1 MGIVQTI
8 RVDDRLDTVLAL
20 ADSSAPPARAAAF
33 LQLVDML
40 ADDAFAHMPPERGW
54 KALARIARL
63 ARCVS
68 EETRRTAMAALLGR
82 RANFAIIALFGHEPI
97 VHLGPLLRSALM
109 DPEEWQQLIPALP
122 PAARALLCERFDLPL
137 AARLALKVMA
147 PHCALLP
154 APPQILA
161 APVARAETPQEPAP
175 TPAPASTPAPEAV
188 ENIPSPPLLH
198 IVPPEPL
205 PRPEPAPAA
214 EAFPFLRQAPPV
226 PLAPLTAKP
235 VQTSA
240 MPNFGMSDLA
250 PVAAG
255 LDELAPLATDMGLR
269 EFLPTI
275 EEVQRRI
282 SALLVRA
289 GHSPVAVA
297 APPAPVA
304 EPLPASPAA
313 LVAWTWE
320 SDAQGRIMGASGE
333 GRALIGH
340 RLADITQ
347 DAALHQAM
355 LRHVPFRNQAV
366 VVAIL
371 DPHRPWA
378 LSAIPNFDLRNGEF
392 QGFRGTARRLS
403 VEEEQR
409 AQAHQRVP
417 SGLFGTGVSFEK
429 LSAMAHEVRT
439 PLNAIMGF
447 AQLIDVQALG
457 PASETYRHSAQLIL
471 NQSDRLLDALDD
483 LIDATRLVRGR
494 MQLHAEEID
503 VGRLVRDIGRRYA
516 SYAHRRGSLLDVLM
530 APGLPHAWTD
540 PALLER
546 ALGRL
551 LTAVLAT
558 GGQGECIWLSLRAGA
573 RDNLTI
579 TLSRPHALADWPA
592 DQLLRPDQAPREGV
606 DPPLLGLGFSLRLVR
621 QLCGLMGGELVL
633 EPHQFR
639 IAIPALAAA
648 AKAS

>member
-20 ADSSAPPARAAAF
+20 ADSSAAPARAAAF

-40 ADDAFAHMPPERGW
+40 ADDAFADMPQERAW

-63 ARCVS
+63 ARCVT

-82 RANFAIIALFGHEPI
+82 RANFAIIALFGQEP
-97 VHLGPLLRSALM
+97 VAHLGPLLRSALM
-109 DPEEWQQLIPALP
+109 DPHEWQQLIPALP
-122 PAARALLCERFDLPL
+122 PAARALLTERFDLPL

-154 APPQILA
+154 APPQ
-161 APVARAETPQEPAP
+161 APAPLLVQTDIEAPPPPPPSAPPVMQTPPPAPEPAPAPAP
-175 TPAPASTPAPEAV
+175 TPAPAP
-188 ENIPSPPLLH
+188 
-198 IVPPEPL
+198 
-205 PRPEPAPAA
+205 
-214 EAFPFLRQAPPV
+214 FPFMRHAPPV
-226 PLAPLTAKP
+226 PLAPVSHKNTPA
-235 VQTSA
+235 SA
-240 MPNFGMSDLA
+240 MPIFGMSDLA
-250 PVAAG
+250 PAAAG
-255 LDELAPLATDMGLR
+255 LDELAPLASDMGLH

-289 GHSPVAVA
+289 GHAPAAV
-297 APPAPVA
+297 APPAPPVEQPQASAPVA
-304 EPLPASPAA
+304 VVE
-313 LVAWTWE
+313 WTWE
-320 SDAQGRIMGASGE
+320 SDARGQIMSASGA
-333 GRALIGH
+333 GRAVIGQK
-340 RLADITQ
+340 LADISS
-347 DAALHQAM
+347 DSALQQAVM
-355 LRHVPFRNQAV
+355 RHVPFRNLAV
-366 VVAIL
+366 IL
-371 DPHRPWA
+371 PALETVRPWA
-378 LSAIPNFDLRNGEF
+378 LSAIPNFDLRNGNF

-403 VEEEQR
+403 VQEEER
-409 AQAHQRVP
+409 AQALQRVP

-494 MQLHAEEID
+494 MQYHAEEVD

-516 SYAHRRGSLLDVLM
+516 SFAHRRGSLLDVLM

-551 LTAVLAT
+551 LTAVLAM
-558 GGQGECIWLSLRAGA
+558 GGQGECMWLSLRAGA

-579 TLSRPHALADWPA
+579 TLTRPQALVDWPA
-592 DQLLRPDQAPREGV
+592 DQLLRPDQAPRAGV

-621 QLCGLMGGELVL
+621 QLCGLMGGALVL
-633 EPHQFR
+633 EPHQFL
-639 IAIPALAAA
+639 IEIPALAAA